1 MIIVTCGLFSCAVV
15 FVVCPAKDSLVTKK
29 QIFFFG
35 GFWGDG
41 ESDGLKWCPHKV
53 ISAQCPECQSGANSN
68 KRGCGPPV
76 KAQATARVDVPTA
89 RVFPAVDSRS
99 PTRVQVFV
107 ANAWICAQRATDRDL
122 ESFCCEC
129 LDMRTAGNRP

>member
-89 RVFPAVDSRS
+89 RVFPAWSKES
-99 PTRVQVFV
+99 NTS
-107 ANAWICAQRATDRDL
+107 A
-122 ESFCCEC
+122 SFCCER
-129 LDMRTAGNRP
+129 LDMLGYPLVRQPTVILRVSSSREK